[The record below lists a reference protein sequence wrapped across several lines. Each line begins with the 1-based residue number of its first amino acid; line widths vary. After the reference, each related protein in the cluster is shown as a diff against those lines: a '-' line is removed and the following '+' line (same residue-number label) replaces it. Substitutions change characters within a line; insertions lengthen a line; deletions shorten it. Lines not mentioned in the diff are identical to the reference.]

1 MMVMVMMISQRQ
13 GQVKSLK
20 PQVPLNFLIR
30 RTIQN
35 EEGEKD
41 EAINLFDVALSIIGV
56 TQNSF
61 LGGMF
66 ILLVCDQHGPQP
78 I

>member
-1 MMVMVMMISQRQ
+1 MQNEAVM
-13 GQVKSLK
+13 LE
-20 PQVPLNFLIR
+20 
-30 RTIQN
+30 TIQN

>member
-1 MMVMVMMISQRQ
+1 MKIKGMQNEAVM
-13 GQVKSLK
+13 LE
-20 PQVPLNFLIR
+20 
-30 RTIQN
+30 TIQN

-56 TQNSF
+56 TRNSF